1 MAARS
6 RLVCAAALAAV
17 IAAGLGSRVF
27 GHHLPWV
34 VATYAGDTLYATM
47 ALVGLALLA
56 PRAATSG
63 LATAALAWS
72 VGVEISQLYRAQWI
86 DAIRQALPG
95 TLVLGYGFLWS
106 DLAGYVAGVALGAAI
121 DAGVLRRVGAV
132 TARA

>member
-17 IAAGLGSRVF
+17 VAAGLASRVF

-56 PRAATSG
+56 PRASTSG
-63 LATAALAWS
+63 LAAWALGWS
-72 VGVEISQLYRAQWI
+72 VAVEISQLYRAPWL
-86 DAIRQALPG
+86 DAIRRTLPG
-95 TLVLGYGFLWS
+95 ALVLGYGFLWS
-106 DLAGYVAGVALGAAI
+106 DLACYAAGVALGAAI
-121 DAGVLRRVGAV
+121 DVGVLRRVGAAA
-132 TARA
+132 ARA